1 MPPARPTA
9 GSLFAI
15 GDDYLALLNL
25 FDELED
31 DPSRAPGE
39 LEPAMEALF
48 AEIGTAQAEKL
59 DGYANVIRHLETRA
73 AVAKEEAE
81 RYRMAAQVSERRAA
95 FLKNRLLEH
104 LARTNQPKVMTA
116 TGRTI
121 SVVANGGA
129 LPVVID
135 EDVNPETLPE
145 QFRKVA
151 VTVDTAAVR
160 KALAEGHTLDFAHA
174 EPRGHHLRIK

>member
-39 LEPAMEALF
+39 LDPAMEALF
-48 AEIGTAQAEKL
+48 AEIGAAQAEKL
-59 DGYANVIRHLETRA
+59 DGYVDVIRHLDTREA
-73 AVAKEEAE
+73 IAKEEAE
-81 RYRMAAQVSERRAA
+81 RYRMAAQVAATRSA
-95 FLKNRLLEH
+95 FLKRRLLEH
-104 LARTNQPKVMTA
+104 LTRTGQLKVTTA

-121 SVVANGGA
+121 SVTNNGGA
-129 LPVVID
+129 TPVVISPD
-135 EDVNPETLPE
+135 TDPT
-145 QFRKVA
+145 
-151 VTVDTAAVR
+151 TVDPRFQDVKITLNLKAVR
-160 KALAEGHTLDFAHA
+160 EALDNGYPLPFATIGD
-174 EPRGHHLRIK
+174 RGTHLRIK